1 MCFSEHV
8 NSLLSSPYPNTYKE
22 KGMKNLSLM
31 AVSLLLAAS
40 VTAAENTPLTFDV
53 YNADKNSFHVNSTLV
68 IGKSEIMVVDTGFTK
83 ADALRIAARVLDSG
97 KELKTIFI
105 SQADPDYYFGAEVL
119 HALFP
124 EAKVLSTPEVKK
136 VIEKKLAAKLAF
148 WGPKM
153 GSNAPIEPYL
163 PQAIEGN
170 LLTVDGHKI
179 EIYVPQGELAHRP
192 YLWVPSSKT
201 VLGNVV
207 VYGNLHLWMADA
219 QSDSSQKAWIAQLK
233 ELQDLNPK
241 IVIPGHMQ
249 ADTELNASAIHYSQ
263 QYLSDFQ
270 QAKIDSQNSAELI
283 DRMSSSY
290 PDAQLPMAL
299 SIGAKVH
306 MGEMKW

>member
-1 MCFSEHV
+1 
-8 NSLLSSPYPNTYKE
+8 
-22 KGMKNLSLM
+22 MKNLTLM
-31 AVSLLLAAS
+31 AASILLATNA
-40 VTAAENTPLTFDV
+40 TAAENTPLTLDV

-68 IGKSEIMVVDTGFTK
+68 IGESEVMVVDTGFTK
-83 ADALRIAARVLDSG
+83 ADALRIAAKVLDSG

-124 EAKVLSTPEVKK
+124 KAQVLSTPKVIE
-136 VIEKKLAAKLAF
+136 VIEKKLAGKLAF
-148 WGPKM
+148 WVPKM
-153 GSNAPIEPYL
+153 GSNAPVEPYL

-170 LLTVDGHKI
+170 VLTIDGHEI
-179 EIYVPQGELAHRP
+179 EVRGTQGELAHRP
-192 YLWVPSSKT
+192 YLWIPSNKA
-201 VLGNVV
+201 VLGNVA

-219 QSDSSQKAWIAQLK
+219 QSDSSQKAWVKQLK
-233 ELQDLNPK
+233 ELQELKPD
-241 IVIPGHMQ
+241 IVIPGHMK
-249 ADTELNASAIHYSQ
+249 AGTKLDASTISYSQ

-270 QAKIDSQNSAELI
+270 KAKGSSKNSTEVIDQMSA
-283 DRMSSSY
+283 SY

>member
-1 MCFSEHV
+1 
-8 NSLLSSPYPNTYKE
+8 
-22 KGMKNLSLM
+22 MKNLTLM
-31 AVSLLLAAS
+31 AASILLATNA
-40 VTAAENTPLTFDV
+40 TAAESTPLTLDV

-68 IGKSEIMVVDTGFTK
+68 IGESEVMVVDTGFTK
-83 ADALRIAARVLDSG
+83 ADALRIAAKVLDSG

-124 EAKVLSTPEVKK
+124 KAQVLSTPKVIE
-136 VIEKKLAAKLAF
+136 VIEKKLAGKLAF

-153 GSNAPIEPYL
+153 GSNAPVEPYL

-170 LLTVDGHKI
+170 VLTVNGHEI
-179 EIYVPQGELAHRP
+179 EIRGTQGELAHRP
-192 YLWVPSSKT
+192 YLWIPSNKA
-201 VLGNVV
+201 VLGNVA

-219 QSDSSQKAWIAQLK
+219 QSDSSQKAWVKQLK
-233 ELQDLNPK
+233 ELQELKPD
-241 IVIPGHMQ
+241 IVIPGHMK
-249 ADTELNASAIHYSQ
+249 AGTKLDASTISYSQ

-270 QAKIDSQNSAELI
+270 KAKDSSKNSTEVIDQ
-283 DRMSSSY
+283 MSSSY

>member
-1 MCFSEHV
+1 
-8 NSLLSSPYPNTYKE
+8 
-22 KGMKNLSLM
+22 MKNLTLM
-31 AVSLLLAAS
+31 AASILLATNA
-40 VTAAENTPLTFDV
+40 TAAENTPLTLDV

-68 IGKSEIMVVDTGFTK
+68 IGESEVMVVDTGFTK
-83 ADALRIAARVLDSG
+83 ADALRIAAKVLDSG

-124 EAKVLSTPEVKK
+124 KAQVLSTPKVIE
-136 VIEKKLAAKLAF
+136 VIEKKLAGKLAF

-153 GSNAPIEPYL
+153 GSNAPVEPYL

-170 LLTVDGHKI
+170 VLTVNGHEI
-179 EIYVPQGELAHRP
+179 EIHGTQGELAHRP
-192 YLWVPSSKT
+192 YLWIPSNKA
-201 VLGNVV
+201 VLGNVA

-219 QSDSSQKAWIAQLK
+219 QSDSSQKAWVKQLK
-233 ELQDLNPK
+233 ELQELKPD
-241 IVIPGHMQ
+241 IVIPGHMK
-249 ADTELNASAIHYSQ
+249 AGTKLDASTISYSQ

-270 QAKIDSQNSAELI
+270 KAKGSSKNSTEVIDQMSA
-283 DRMSSSY
+283 SY

>member
-1 MCFSEHV
+1 
-8 NSLLSSPYPNTYKE
+8 
-22 KGMKNLSLM
+22 MKNLTLM
-31 AVSLLLAAS
+31 AASILLATNAN
-40 VTAAENTPLTFDV
+40 AAENTPLTLDV

-68 IGKSEIMVVDTGFTK
+68 IGESEVMVVDTGFTK
-83 ADALRIAARVLDSG
+83 ADALRIAAKVLDSG

-124 EAKVLSTPEVKK
+124 KAQVLSTPEVIE
-136 VIEKKLAAKLAF
+136 VIEKKLAGKLAF

-153 GSNAPIEPYL
+153 GSNAPVEAYL
-163 PQAIEGN
+163 PQATKDN
-170 LLTVDGHKI
+170 VLTVDGHKI
-179 EIYVPQGELAHRP
+179 EIRGTQGELAHRP
-192 YLWVPSSKT
+192 YLWIPSSKA
-201 VLGNVV
+201 VLGNVA

-219 QSDSSQKAWIAQLK
+219 QPESSQKAWAKQLK
-233 ELQDLNPK
+233 ELQELNPE
-241 IVIPGHMQ
+241 IVIPGHMK
-249 ADTELNASAIHYSQ
+249 AGTKLDANTISYSQ

-270 QAKIDSQNSAELI
+270 KAKSSSKNSAEVI
-283 DRMSSSY
+283 DKMSATY

>member
-1 MCFSEHV
+1 
-8 NSLLSSPYPNTYKE
+8 
-22 KGMKNLSLM
+22 MKNLTLM
-31 AVSLLLAAS
+31 AASILLATNA
-40 VTAAENTPLTFDV
+40 TAAENTPLTLDV
-53 YNADKNSFHVNSTLV
+53 YNADKYSFHVNSTLV
-68 IGKSEIMVVDTGFTK
+68 IGESEVMVVDTGFTK
-83 ADALRIAARVLDSG
+83 ADALRIAAKVLDSG

-124 EAKVLSTPEVKK
+124 KAQVLSTPKVIE
-136 VIEKKLAAKLAF
+136 VIEKKLAGKLAF

-153 GSNAPIEPYL
+153 GSNAPVEPYL

-170 LLTVDGHKI
+170 VLTIDGHEI
-179 EIYVPQGELAHRP
+179 EVRGTQGELAHRP
-192 YLWVPSSKT
+192 YLWIPSNKA
-201 VLGNVV
+201 VLGNVA

-219 QSDSSQKAWIAQLK
+219 QSDSSQKAWVKQLK
-233 ELQDLNPK
+233 ELQELKPD
-241 IVIPGHMQ
+241 IVIPGHMK
-249 ADTELNASAIHYSQ
+249 AGTKLDASTISYSQ

-270 QAKIDSQNSAELI
+270 KAKGSSKNSTEVIDQMSA
-283 DRMSSSY
+283 SY

>member
-1 MCFSEHV
+1 
-8 NSLLSSPYPNTYKE
+8 
-22 KGMKNLSLM
+22 MKNLTLM
-31 AVSLLLAAS
+31 AASILLATNA
-40 VTAAENTPLTFDV
+40 TAAENTPLTLDV
-53 YNADKNSFHVNSTLV
+53 YNADKNSFHVISTLV
-68 IGKSEIMVVDTGFTK
+68 IGESEVMVVDTGFTK
-83 ADALRIAARVLDSG
+83 ADALRIAAKVLDSG

-124 EAKVLSTPEVKK
+124 KAQVLSTPKVIE
-136 VIEKKLAAKLAF
+136 VIEKKLAGKLAF

-153 GSNAPIEPYL
+153 GSNAPVEPYL

-170 LLTVDGHKI
+170 VLTIDGHEI
-179 EIYVPQGELAHRP
+179 EVRGTQGELAHRP
-192 YLWVPSSKT
+192 YLWIPSNKA
-201 VLGNVV
+201 VLGNVA

-219 QSDSSQKAWIAQLK
+219 QSDSSQKAWVKQLK
-233 ELQDLNPK
+233 ELQELKPD
-241 IVIPGHMQ
+241 IVIPGHMK
-249 ADTELNASAIHYSQ
+249 AGTKLDASTISYSQ

-270 QAKIDSQNSAELI
+270 KAKGSSKNSTEVIDQMSA
-283 DRMSSSY
+283 SY

>member
-1 MCFSEHV
+1 
-8 NSLLSSPYPNTYKE
+8 
-22 KGMKNLSLM
+22 MKNLTLM
-31 AVSLLLAAS
+31 AASILLATNA
-40 VTAAENTPLTFDV
+40 TAAESTPLTLDV

-68 IGKSEIMVVDTGFTK
+68 IGESEVMVVDTGFTK
-83 ADALRIAARVLDSG
+83 ADALRIAAKVLDSG

-119 HALFP
+119 HTLFP
-124 EAKVLSTPEVKK
+124 KAQVLSTPEVIE
-136 VIEKKLAAKLAF
+136 VIEKKLAGKLAF

-153 GSNAPIEPYL
+153 GSNAPVEPYL

-170 LLTVDGHKI
+170 VLTVNGHEI
-179 EIYVPQGELAHRP
+179 EIRGTQGELAHRP
-192 YLWVPSSKT
+192 YLWIPSNKA
-201 VLGNVV
+201 VLGNVA

-219 QSDSSQKAWIAQLK
+219 QSDSSQKAWVKQLK
-233 ELQDLNPK
+233 ELQELKPD
-241 IVIPGHMQ
+241 IVIPGHMK
-249 ADTELNASAIHYSQ
+249 AGTKLDASTISYSQ

-270 QAKIDSQNSAELI
+270 KAKDSSKNSTEVIDQ
-283 DRMSSSY
+283 MSSSY